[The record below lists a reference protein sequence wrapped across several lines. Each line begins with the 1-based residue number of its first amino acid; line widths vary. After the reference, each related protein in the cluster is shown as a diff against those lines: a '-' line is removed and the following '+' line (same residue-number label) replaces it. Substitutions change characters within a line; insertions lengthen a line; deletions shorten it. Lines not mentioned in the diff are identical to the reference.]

1 MFGLFGGKK
10 GKSAGKAPG
19 KGGKAVSGGGKT
31 PSRAEIIAQAQA
43 NARAARA
50 EIGQENLNRMR
61 EAILRGSA
69 PPPPPVSPGERAREL
84 IRGMDKGR
92 LADQVK
98 LLLEE
103 DDR

>member
-19 KGGKAVSGGGKT
+19 KGGGSGGKA

-50 EIGQENLNRMR
+50 EIGQENLNRMK
-61 EAILRGSA
+61 EAILRGSQ
-69 PPPPPVSPGERAREL
+69 PPAPPPVSPGERAREL